1 MDYFYMI
8 TVKVEKY
15 PLPMVPVMSV
25 EDYGKLFNLLWEL
38 TDGQIRIRDGGL
50 LIEDLGS

>member
-15 PLPMVPVMSV
+15 PLPLVPVMSV

-38 TDGQIRIRDGGL
+38 TDGNIKVRDGGL
-50 LIEDLGS
+50 LIEEVL

>member
-38 TDGQIRIRDGGL
+38 TDGNIRIRDGGC
-50 LIEDLGS
+50 LIEEVL

>member
-8 TVKVEKY
+8 AVKIEKY
-15 PLPMVPVMSV
+15 PLPLVPVMSV
-25 EDYGKLFNLLWEL
+25 DDYGKLFNLLWDL
-38 TDGQIRIRDGGL
+38 TDGNIKVRDGGL

>member
-8 TVKVEKY
+8 AVKVEKY
-15 PLPMVPVMSV
+15 PLPLVPVMSV

-38 TDGQIRIRDGGL
+38 TDGNIKVRDGGL
-50 LIEDLGS
+50 LIEEVL

>member
-8 TVKVEKY
+8 AVKVEKY
-15 PLPMVPVMSV
+15 PLPLVPVMSV

-38 TDGQIRIRDGGL
+38 TDSNIKVRDGGL
-50 LIEDLGS
+50 LIEEVL

>member
-38 TDGQIRIRDGGL
+38 TDGQIRISDGGL

>member
-38 TDGQIRIRDGGL
+38 TDGQIRVRDGGL
-50 LIEDLGS
+50 LIEEVL

>member
-8 TVKVEKY
+8 AVKVEKY
-15 PLPMVPVMSV
+15 PLPLVPVMSV
-25 EDYGKLFNLLWEL
+25 DDYGKLFNLLWDL
-38 TDGQIRIRDGGL
+38 TDGNIKVRDGGL

>member
-38 TDGQIRIRDGGL
+38 TDGNIRISDGGL
-50 LIEDLGS
+50 LIEEVL

>member
-8 TVKVEKY
+8 AVKVEKY
-15 PLPMVPVMSV
+15 PLPLVPVTSV
-25 EDYGKLFNLLWEL
+25 EKYGELFNLLWEL
-38 TDGQIRIRDGGL
+38 TGGNIKVRDGGM

>member
-8 TVKVEKY
+8 AVKVEKY
-15 PLPMVPVMSV
+15 PLPLVPVMSV

-38 TDGQIRIRDGGL
+38 TDGNIRVRDGGL
-50 LIEDLGS
+50 LIEEVL

>member
-8 TVKVEKY
+8 AVKVEKY
-15 PLPMVPVMSV
+15 PLPLVPVMSV

-38 TDGQIRIRDGGL
+38 TDGNIKVRDNGM
-50 LIEDLGS
+50 LIEEVL

>member
-15 PLPMVPVMSV
+15 PLPLVPVMSV
-25 EDYGKLFNLLWEL
+25 DDYGKLFNLLWDL
-38 TDGQIRIRDGGL
+38 TDGNIKVRDGGM
-50 LIEDLGS
+50 LIEEVL

>member
-8 TVKVEKY
+8 AVKVEKY
-15 PLPMVPVMSV
+15 PLPLVPVMSV

-38 TDGQIRIRDGGL
+38 TDGQIRVRDGGL

>member
-15 PLPMVPVMSV
+15 PLPLVPVMSV
-25 EDYGKLFNLLWEL
+25 EDYGKLFNLLWDL
-38 TDGQIRIRDGGL
+38 TDGNIKVRDGGL
-50 LIEDLGS
+50 LIEEVL

>member
-8 TVKVEKY
+8 AVKVEKY
-15 PLPMVPVMSV
+15 PLPLVPVMSV
-25 EDYGKLFNLLWEL
+25 DDYGKLFNLLWDL
-38 TDGQIRIRDGGL
+38 ADGNIKVRDGGL

>member
-38 TDGQIRIRDGGL
+38 TDGNIRVRDGGL
-50 LIEDLGS
+50 LIEEVL

>member
-38 TDGQIRIRDGGL
+38 TDGNIKVRDGGL
-50 LIEDLGS
+50 LIEELGS

>member
-38 TDGQIRIRDGGL
+38 TDGNIKVRDGGL
-50 LIEDLGS
+50 LIEEVL

>member
-38 TDGQIRIRDGGL
+38 TDGNIRVRDGGL
-50 LIEDLGS
+50 LIEEVV